1 MKTIVKGFLTTLVL
15 TFTISLAFAQKGV
28 EDGSKYGHGED
39 SINCIKNQSLY
50 REYVKQGNYELA
62 QAPWALV
69 YTECPKSTK
78 YIYIDGIKIIENTI
92 QKTSDP
98 AQKAALIDSMM
109 RIYDQR
115 IKYYGQKGFVLGN
128 KGVDFI
134 KYSEVTVE
142 NMQIGYNY
150 LKESITLEKL
160 NSGPAEL
167 LTFMQASNALFQANA
182 IEGGQV
188 VQDYAM
194 VSETADAII
203 ANKKKGWD
211 NVEKAKVS
219 IDQVFESSGAAK
231 CENLIP
237 LYTKKFGETPE
248 DVEFLTKSTSM
259 LKATKCIDDPLYYQL
274 SEKLF
279 SLQPSAEIAYEL
291 AKLDN
296 QNDRLEQAAIYYK
309 KAIELEIEDEAKAKY
324 YLELGDVTRRLGN
337 YSQAKTYALNSIE
350 FDATSGY
357 PYLLIGN
364 IYAAASKSCSD
375 DDFEQKTV
383 YWVAVDK
390 FIKAKEVDPELT
402 NDANRFIDAY
412 KPHFPD
418 NETLFFHG
426 LKEGDTYTV
435 GCWINERTVVRAR

>member
-1 MKTIVKGFLTTLVL
+1 MKTTIKGFLTTLIL

-78 YIYIDGIKIIENTI
+78 YIYIDGIKMIESTI

-109 RIYDQR
+109 RIYDKR

-134 KYSEVTVE
+134 KHSEVTVE
-142 NMQIGYNY
+142 NMQIGYDY
-150 LKESITLEKL
+150 LKESINLEKL

-167 LTFMQASNALFQANA
+167 LMFMQASNALFQANVF
-182 IEGGQV
+182 EGGQV

-211 NVEKAKVS
+211 NVEKAKIS

-237 LYTKKFGETPE
+237 LYAKKFSETPE
-248 DVEFLTKSTSM
+248 DVEFLTKSTGM
-259 LKATKCIDDPLYYQL
+259 LKATKCTDDPLYYQL
-274 SEKLF
+274 GEKLF
-279 SLQPSAEIAYEL
+279 SLQPTAELAYEL
-291 AKLDN
+291 AKMNN
-296 QNDRLEQAAIYYK
+296 QNDKLEQAAIYYK
-309 KAIELEIEDEAKAKY
+309 KAIELETEDEAKAKY

-350 FDATSGY
+350 LDATSGY

-390 FIKAKEVDPELT
+390 FIKAKQVDPELT

-435 GCWINERTVVRAR
+435 GCWINEKTVVRAR